1 MSKDIDCPYCGHPQ
15 DIDRDDG
22 NGYEEGVLHQ
32 QECGLCGKTF
42 AFQTEV
48 SYYYTAFKAD
58 CLNGSAHKWEL
69 TVTRPKCC
77 SKMECSM
84 CGERRELTEEER
96 KQYGVET
103 LQEYNA
109 RLESERNE

>member
-1 MSKDIDCPYCGHPQ
+1 MDYVEK
-15 DIDRDDG
+15 R
-22 NGYEEGVLHQ
+22 L
-32 QECGLCGKTF
+32 
-42 AFQTEV
+42 V